1 MSSGWD
7 SGWPEDDDDA
17 PDTGPLPVLNPL
29 PGLFEA
35 PSLPPASLPGP
46 VHTGGA
52 DDDSGRPRTDH
63 RGVGGLPGPVSRPAD
78 ATVGE
83 FGPFVVREARR
94 TPIDIKRFAIPAAAA
109 VAAVALISLL
119 IVGVFRGGGD
129 SDQAAAP
136 SSQTE
141 APATE
146 SEQLASPAQ
155 QARLTSLLPKEY
167 AAAGVCRPV
176 PVAESSGAVARV
188 QCEAP
193 AGSAAPATATYTLAA
208 GADRLTPMLDAVM
221 GDSAVQTCPG
231 RIQSPGPW
239 GPATVDEKNSGTLFC
254 GLAHRDAAPVLAW
267 TDTRRLLFAELH
279 ARPSSS
285 SSSSDDVLDGM
296 YQWWSRNS

>member
-17 PDTGPLPVLNPL
+17 ADTGPLPVLNPL

-63 RGVGGLPGPVSRPAD
+63 RGVAGPPPRGAAD
-78 ATVGE
+78 ASAGE
-83 FGPFVVREARR
+83 FGPFVVREPRR
-94 TPIDIKRFAIPAAAA
+94 TPIDVKRFAIPAATA
-109 VAAVALISLL
+109 VAAIALISL
-119 IVGVFRGGGD
+119 IVWVFRGGGD
-129 SDQAAAP
+129 SDQTAAP

-176 PVAESSGAVARV
+176 PVDVSTGAVARV

-208 GADRLTPMLDAVM
+208 AADRLTPMLDALM

-239 GPATVDEKNSGTLFC
+239 GPATADEKNSGTLFC

-285 SSSSDDVLDGM
+285 SSSPDDVLDGM